1 MLGAPLPDDGSSIL
15 KEKLKVACLFE
26 FNNIFVTFITNVV
39 QQVHV
44 LLFEG
49 RPAVLVAESNG
60 NHNVSRGSRLFIIR
74 VCENFL
80 RNTHG
85 FIMPSADNPPVTS
98 LCPAHHRQVLH
109 PERQRLVGVD
119 PNAAPIRF
127 GIDGTDYDPPR
138 AIVLMIAQQTRDFHG
153 IANGYGNAVHA
164 VVVVD
169 GYFAVRIG
177 RSISIKYCPCP
188 CALALL
194 EGVSSRRVIEG
205 GSYCCR
211 QLLRGL
217 DLRGNASFNF
227 PLKYPCPHCD
237 LWPRRLYRSA
247 RGGSDTYISKYLNLI
262 ICTYLSHGELHT
274 CGMYF
279 ILFISL

>member
-1 MLGAPLPDDGSSIL
+1 MSFR
-15 KEKLKVACLFE
+15 VY
-26 FNNIFVTFITNVV
+26 NIFVTFITNVA

-49 RPAVLVAESNG
+49 RPAVLVAGSSG
-60 NHNVSRGSRLFIIR
+60 NHNVSRGSRLIIIR
-74 VCENFL
+74 VCENFS

-177 RSISIKYCPCP
+177 QSISIVRVHVRRHFRKGCHRGESLKVGVIIAASSSGDWICGVM
-188 CALALL
+188 LL
-194 EGVSSRRVIEG
+194 SISRLSIR
-205 GSYCCR
+205 
-211 QLLRGL
+211 
-217 DLRGNASFNF
+217 AH
-227 PLKYPCPHCD
+227 HCD
-237 LWPRRLYRSA
+237 LCLGGFIGA
-247 RGGSDTYISKYLNLI
+247 REAARQHISKYLS
-262 ICTYLSHGELHT
+262 T
-274 CGMYF
+274 
-279 ILFISL
+279 